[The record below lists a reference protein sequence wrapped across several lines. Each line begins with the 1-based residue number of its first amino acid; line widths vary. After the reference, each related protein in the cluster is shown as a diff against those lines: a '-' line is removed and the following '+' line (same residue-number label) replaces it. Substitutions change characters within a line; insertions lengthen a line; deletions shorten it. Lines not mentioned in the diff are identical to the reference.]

1 MKRIKLVAILFA
13 AALSLFAQVSSDSMP
28 VGANISEQK
37 LNIDVKDTDIR
48 DVIRMISK
56 GYDINILVDQD
67 ISGKVTLHLVDV
79 PIMEALRSIAAS
91 NNLDVIRDGSVYYI
105 KKAVAEQRSMIRFMN
120 GKLTVDIQNVEV
132 RDFLKELSTKAAVS
146 IVSDPKVSG
155 PISGKLYQVGFD
167 DGLRALLEGNGYQVS
182 KRKNIYQI
190 SLSGEKAATSR
201 DGSFSPPVR
210 NRSGSND
217 LYVDYSNGLV
227 SIDVVNG
234 DLEEIVRAIAEQS
247 DAEIITYGT
256 IKTEIN
262 ARLNNA
268 PLTEALALL
277 LGGTRFT
284 FVQKDN
290 VILIGDR
297 NTATP
302 SGIALSKS
310 ELIHLKHIKA
320 DNIPAILPKDIP
332 ATNVRVIKEQN
343 ALLISGTSEDIVSA
357 TEFLRT
363 IDIPTPQVRIDAVI
377 VEFKENIDKEFGV
390 RGGRDNRLSDSSYMI
405 TPFPQTIHTSEAST
419 NFEIGISGEYL
430 KNAVKPLFK
439 HGLPTLLQK
448 IPNDFFAVLRFLET
462 EGKAKVLAQPS
473 ILTLNGNKAS
483 IDVSETQYFKVETGV
498 GENHTSRFQPIKFGI
513 QLDIVPWISQSGQ
526 ITAEITPNVSNSEKT
541 NNEGYPNVSTR
552 SINTTVRLND
562 GQTLIL
568 GGLIK
573 NQETT
578 FQNKIPF
585 LGDLPIIGPFFRHSG
600 KTRIKSNLM
609 VFITPHIV
617 TGASNIDIDQELEKF
632 EIHDMN
638 PIEKTI
644 HDRIKHRREKKKQL
658 RADKKEAR
666 SATVAPAS
674 QEKSVPAETQNAPV
688 DTARQES
695 DSLSRRDT
703 IMTNP
708 PESKTRSEYLRQMP
722 QRQGTDQITGKETS
736 LRRRPPRVTPP
747 LSPRQQNGQ
756 SDMVQEESVPEQTP
770 STQPVVQQEPDM
782 TAVESPPA
790 QNQQNSTQR
799 ATPQPEDEAPEPLQ
813 ESRPPAPEQIGTI
826 PEEMD

>member
-1 MKRIKLVAILFA
+1 MKRIRLMAILLA
-13 AALSLFAQVSSDSMP
+13 TALSLFSQVSPDSTP
-28 VGANISEQK
+28 VGANIAEQK
-37 LNIDVKDTDIR
+37 LSIDVKDTDIR

-56 GYDINILVDQD
+56 GYDINILLDQD

-91 NNLDVIRDGSVYYI
+91 NNLDVIRDGSVFYI
-105 KKAVAEQRSMIRFMN
+105 KKATAEQKSMIRFMN

-132 RDFLKELSTKAAVS
+132 RDFLKELSTKSAVS
-146 IVSDPKVSG
+146 IVPDPKVSG

-167 DGLRALLEGNGYQVS
+167 DGLRALLEGNGYQVI

-190 SLSGEKAATSR
+190 SASPEKAATFR
-201 DGSFSPPVR
+201 DGPSSSPAR
-210 NRSGSND
+210 NSGGSND

-320 DNIPAILPKDIP
+320 DNIPSILPKDIP

-357 TEFLRT
+357 TEFLKT

-377 VEFKENIDKEFGV
+377 VEFKENIDKEFGF
-390 RGGRDNRLSDSSYMI
+390 RGGRDSRLLDSSYII

-430 KNAVKPLFK
+430 KKAAKPLFK
-439 HGLPTLLQK
+439 NGLPTLLQK

-526 ITAEITPNVSNSEKT
+526 ITAEITPNVSNSERT

-600 KTRIKSNLM
+600 KTRTKSNLI

-617 TGASNIDIDQELEKF
+617 TGASNINIDQELEKF

-638 PIEKTI
+638 TIEKTI
-644 HDRIKHRREKKKQL
+644 HDRIKHRRERKKQP
-658 RADKKEAR
+658 RDDKSGSN
-666 SATVAPAS
+666 SASPAPAS
-674 QEKSVPAETQNAPV
+674 QEKGMPVEQKRAPIDTVQKNPDTLPHV
-688 DTARQES
+688 DT
-695 DSLSRRDT
+695 
-703 IMTNP
+703 IIKNP

-722 QRQGTDQITGKETS
+722 QRQGTDKVIGKDGA

-747 LSPRQQNGQ
+747 PSPRQQNEQ
-756 SDMVQEESVPEQTP
+756 SD
-770 STQPVVQQEPDM
+770 TQPRNSIPEENSSTEHLSQQEPDM
-782 TAVESPPA
+782 TDVENSSA
-790 QNQQNSTQR
+790 QNRQSGAQNV
-799 ATPQPEDEAPEPLQ
+799 PPEPQEEVLEPQ
-813 ESRPPAPEQIGTI
+813 EESRPPALQQSGTVS
-826 PEEMD
+826 EEMD